1 MDAHDAA
8 DAGAAARAR
17 VAAAPARLL
26 ALARRHA
33 LLAQA
38 CRHRGGALALNTQT
52 LSRSNTLTFSKAEKF
67 GSDRTPDTHADI
79 QNDAAND
86 AVDPASIQFHDP
98 ESAAARFTVDEDD
111 GDLSSDLDPTEVAE
125 AMAHRKRTQVGKLLK
140 GKRRA
145 SSSSTALAVL
155 GRYTRRRPSS
165 GGDGGGKAVG
175 APRQLTSLGVEARL
189 LRDVDEPDRVWT
201 MGRHTMGQGG
211 HTIERPGHEPFP
223 AALDGGLLKG
233 GVRSAHAGGLSTL
246 VVNGV
251 GEVIGFGAGPWRGA
265 IDEEGGD
272 ITGRGGDGSWGD
284 GESSLA
290 YVGAPPFRV
299 PQPPPPPPTAVDEDG
314 DGEAEMD
321 PEWLANGMMT
331 RVPGTRHAHTRALVP
346 PASPDGAQQLALAV
360 PKLLSSLK
368 MPVHTSAQFCA
379 ILRNSAQA
387 ADARRCLS
395 QVQQLECGDDFCV
408 ALMEN
413 GIVFSWGDGEEGK
426 LGLGALLTQERPTM
440 VDFLLPAEY
449 ASGRVS
455 DTATTHTPHAS
466 SSSSSPP
473 LLLPRPQVRRDGE
486 APRQQGRGA
495 QDGRRPHHAQARRQ
509 LSRDRDLV
517 RRAPHAGAHL
527 VARRVLVGE
536 RRLRP
541 ARPRHQGRRAA
552 AEVRP
557 TRRRSLHHLL
567 HLLLHH
573 LLTSSSSSIPSAGRS
588 SSSRSRRRY

>member
-1 MDAHDAA
+1 MRSLMRGSISRRKSQESAPQRVASPDQPASPAPTAPSAA
-8 DAGAAARAR
+8 SAAPWTRTTQRTPAQQRELASQQRQPDFSLSRGGTLSSLKRAGTAAA
-17 VAAAPARLL
+17 LS
-26 ALARRHA
+26 
-33 LLAQA
+33 
-38 CRHRGGALALNTQT
+38 RGNTQT

-86 AVDPASIQFHDP
+86 AVDPASIQFQDE

-145 SSSSTALAVL
+145 SSSSTALTPYSGDTPGA
-155 GRYTRRRPSS
+155 GSS

-331 RVPGTRHAHTRALVP
+331 RVPDTRALVQLSM
-346 PASPDGAQQLALAV
+346 AQQQLALAV

-368 MPVHTSAQFCA
+368 MPVDTSAQFCA
-379 ILRNSAQA
+379 ILRNS

-440 VDFLLPAEY
+440 VDFLLPAEC
-449 ASGRVS
+449 AS
-455 DTATTHTPHAS
+455 
-466 SSSSSPP
+466 
-473 LLLPRPQVRRDGE
+473 
-486 APRQQGRGA
+486 
-495 QDGRRPHHAQARRQ
+495 
-509 LSRDRDLV
+509 
-517 RRAPHAGAHL
+517 
-527 VARRVLVGE
+527 
-536 RRLRP
+536 
-541 ARPRHQGRRAA
+541 
-552 AEVRP
+552 
-557 TRRRSLHHLL
+557 
-567 HLLLHH
+567 
-573 LLTSSSSSIPSAGRS
+573 
-588 SSSRSRRRY
+588 

>member
-1 MDAHDAA
+1 MRGSISRRKSQETASPQQPASPQPA
-8 DAGAAARAR
+8 SPAPTAPS
-17 VAAAPARLL
+17 AAAPWTRTTQRTPAQQREL
-26 ALARRHA
+26 ASQQRQPDFSLS
-33 LLAQA
+33 
-38 CRHRGGALALNTQT
+38 RGGTLSSLKRAGTAAA

-145 SSSSTALAVL
+145 SASSTALTPYSGDTPGA
-155 GRYTRRRPSS
+155 GPSG

-331 RVPGTRHAHTRALVP
+331 RVHIGTRLGHSSSHTHAQLTALTLWP
-346 PASPDGAQQLALAV
+346 PATGPRHARPRPALKGPPAARSRGAQALIVAQDAGAHQRAI
-360 PKLLSSLK
+360 LRN
-368 MPVHTSAQFCA
+368 SAQFCA
-379 ILRNSAQA
+379 ILLTRDA
-387 ADARRCLS
+387 ASLRC
-395 QVQQLECGDDFCV
+395 
-408 ALMEN
+408 
-413 GIVFSWGDGEEGK
+413 
-426 LGLGALLTQERPTM
+426 
-440 VDFLLPAEY
+440 
-449 ASGRVS
+449 
-455 DTATTHTPHAS
+455 S
-466 SSSSSPP
+466 SSNVVTTS
-473 LLLPRPQVRRDGE
+473 
-486 APRQQGRGA
+486 A
-495 QDGRRPHHAQARRQ
+495 
-509 LSRDRDLV
+509 SR
-517 RRAPHAGAHL
+517 
-527 VARRVLVGE
+527 
-536 RRLRP
+536 
-541 ARPRHQGRRAA
+541 
-552 AEVRP
+552 
-557 TRRRSLHHLL
+557 
-567 HLLLHH
+567 
-573 LLTSSSSSIPSAGRS
+573 
-588 SSSRSRRRY
+588 

>member
-1 MDAHDAA
+1 MRSLMRGSISRRKSQESAPQRVASPDQPASPAPTAPSAA
-8 DAGAAARAR
+8 SAAPWTRTTQRTPAQQRELASQQRQPDFSLSRGGTLSSLKRAGTAAA
-17 VAAAPARLL
+17 
-26 ALARRHA
+26 
-33 LLAQA
+33 
-38 CRHRGGALALNTQT
+38 

-145 SSSSTALAVL
+145 SASSTALTPYSGDTPGA
-155 GRYTRRRPSS
+155 GPSS

-331 RVPGTRHAHTRALVP
+331 RVPDTRALVQLSM
-346 PASPDGAQQLALAV
+346 AQQQLALAV

-368 MPVHTSAQFCA
+368 MPVDTSAQFCA
-379 ILRNSAQA
+379 ILRNSA
-387 ADARRCLS
+387 DARRGLS

-449 ASGRVS
+449 APGSES
-455 DTATTHTPHAS
+455 SATTHAFS
-466 SSSSSPP
+466 SSSHPAAPP
-473 LLLPRPQVRRDGE
+473 ATTGTSRRRS
-486 APRQQGRGA
+486 ATPTRTRC
-495 QDGRRPHHAQARRQ
+495 
-509 LSRDRDLV
+509 S
-517 RRAPHAGAHL
+517 RRAP
-527 VARRVLVGE
+527 
-536 RRLRP
+536 P
-541 ARPRHQGRRAA
+541 ASCASA
-552 AEVRP
+552 TP
-557 TRRRSLHHLL
+557 TFE
-567 HLLLHH
+567 
-573 LLTSSSSSIPSAGRS
+573 
-588 SSSRSRRRY
+588 

>member
-1 MDAHDAA
+1 MPTARLAA
-8 DAGAAARAR
+8 EIALGVGSPNSSNLQPRFSALQRRSRLRNFAR
-17 VAAAPARLL
+17 VATMRSLMRGSVSRRKSQETAPPQQAPSPQPASPAPTAPSASSAAPWTRTTQRTPAQQREL
-26 ALARRHA
+26 ASQQRQPDFSLS
-33 LLAQA
+33 
-38 CRHRGGALALNTQT
+38 RGGTLSSLKRAGTAAA

-145 SSSSTALAVL
+145 SSSSTALTPYSGDTPGA
-155 GRYTRRRPSS
+155 GPSG

-331 RVPGTRHAHTRALVP
+331 RVRIGDASWTQRASHTR
-346 PASPDGAQQLALAV
+346 PAHSSHPIASRYRSPTRA
-360 PKLLSSLK
+360 PSSSY
-368 MPVHTSAQFCA
+368 PW
-379 ILRNSAQA
+379 R
-387 ADARRCLS
+387 
-395 QVQQLECGDDFCV
+395 
-408 ALMEN
+408 
-413 GIVFSWGDGEEGK
+413 
-426 LGLGALLTQERPTM
+426 
-440 VDFLLPAEY
+440 
-449 ASGRVS
+449 
-455 DTATTHTPHAS
+455 
-466 SSSSSPP
+466 SSSSPSRCP
-473 LLLPRPQVRRDGE
+473 SSYRP
-486 APRQQGRGA
+486 
-495 QDGRRPHHAQARRQ
+495 
-509 LSRDRDLV
+509 
-517 RRAPHAGAHL
+517 
-527 VARRVLVGE
+527 
-536 RRLRP
+536 
-541 ARPRHQGRRAA
+541 
-552 AEVRP
+552 
-557 TRRRSLHHLL
+557 
-567 HLLLHH
+567 
-573 LLTSSSSSIPSAGRS
+573 
-588 SSSRSRRRY
+588 